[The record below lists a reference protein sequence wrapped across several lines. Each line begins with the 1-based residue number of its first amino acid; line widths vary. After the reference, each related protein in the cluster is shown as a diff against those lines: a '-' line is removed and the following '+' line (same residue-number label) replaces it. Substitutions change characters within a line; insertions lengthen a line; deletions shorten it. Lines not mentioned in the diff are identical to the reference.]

1 MATGTTTVNFG
12 AFPGSSDTSVAVT
25 GQATIASGSFV
36 EAWITP
42 TATADHTAD
51 EHFAETIQV
60 MAGNVV
66 AGTGFTIYAMNTNTL
81 TEPVTQPPNANT
93 IVSSTGGTAIATKN
107 AQPGAIAYGGG
118 TGTRLYGQFT
128 VSWVWV

>member
-1 MATGTTTVNFG
+1 MATTGTTTVNFG
-12 AFPGSSDTSVAVT
+12 AFPGSSDTSVTVT

-51 EHFAETIQV
+51 EHWVEPIKV
-60 MAGNVV
+60 VAGNVV
-66 AGTGFTIYAMNTNTL
+66 AGTGFTIYAMNTNQIN
-81 TEPVTQPPNANT
+81 EPLSENGQGRNHRSTGTAAANT
-93 IVSSTGGTAIATKN
+93 GYGTTLKPSVGG
-107 AQPGAIAYGGG
+107 QG
-118 TGTRLYGQFT
+118 TMLYGEFT

>member
-1 MATGTTTVNFG
+1 MGATGTTTVNFG

-51 EHFAETIQV
+51 EHWVEPIKV
-60 MAGNVV
+60 VAGNVV
-66 AGTGFTIYAMNTNTL
+66 AGTGFTIYAMNTNQLNEPL
-81 TEPVTQPPNANT
+81 TMPGVAKFRSAATTVYGDTKPS
-93 IVSSTGGTAIATKN
+93 IGG
-107 AQPGAIAYGGG
+107 Q
-118 TGTRLYGQFT
+118 GTRLYGQFT